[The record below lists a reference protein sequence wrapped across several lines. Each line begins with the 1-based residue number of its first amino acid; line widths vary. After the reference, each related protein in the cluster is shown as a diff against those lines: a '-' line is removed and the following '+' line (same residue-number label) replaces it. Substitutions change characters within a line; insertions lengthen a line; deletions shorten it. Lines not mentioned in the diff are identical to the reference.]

1 MAPQD
6 PITNQVK
13 DRCLAIIAFLLKA
26 DCASIEEVYKAL
38 NIENPKGLRDDA
50 EALEV
55 MFGDLK
61 KAVVNIVD
69 SIRQNLDDEYQ
80 YIKDPEESPDKAL
93 IESADALIEEYE
105 IAGEIENIWETINL
119 IDKSKDVG
127 KRDFVTEKDPIKG
140 LIAAANLLIEEYEAI
155 ESEDEEAYRK

>member
-1 MAPQD
+1 MSFRGLGRGHGFAEIGETSIIAPQD

-26 DCASIEEVYKAL
+26 DCASLEEVYKAL
-38 NIENPKGLRDDA
+38 NIENPKGLREDI

-69 SIRQNLDDEYQ
+69 SIRENLDDEY
-80 YIKDPEESPDKAL
+80 
-93 IESADALIEEYE
+93 
-105 IAGEIENIWETINL
+105 
-119 IDKSKDVG
+119 
-127 KRDFVTEKDPIKG
+127 
-140 LIAAANLLIEEYEAI
+140 
-155 ESEDEEAYRK
+155 

>member
-1 MAPQD
+1 
-6 PITNQVK
+6 
-13 DRCLAIIAFLLKA
+13 
-26 DCASIEEVYKAL
+26 
-38 NIENPKGLRDDA
+38 
-50 EALEV
+50 

-80 YIKDPEESPDKAL
+80 YIEDPEESPDKAL
-93 IESADALIEEYE
+93 IGSADALIEEYE
-105 IAGEIENIWETINL
+105 VTGEIENIWETINL
-119 IDKSKDVG
+119 IDESKDVG
-127 KRDFVTEKDPIKG
+127 KRDFVTEKDAIKG